1 MDKIWTNPDAR
12 GDKIIAIVNDI
23 LYKVNP
29 RDEEIAEV
37 ARDLKMRRIPQQ
49 NTFSLPMSYIW
60 EIRLQEGKEYIQVFF
75 RGKSEEHLMIKD
87 AVLREEIFNFF
98 KKNTTQSKFYL
109 ERHSKIKAAKK
120 PLIALLVVAGLWLY
134 TAYLSIRIAD
144 GTEFEIR
151 GPGLG
156 GIAYFLATLGPAK
169 NILIFGG
176 LAGIALLAAINKMR
190 NPPVLHRIILGKGAK
205 VLATSQ

>member
-1 MDKIWTNPDAR
+1 MDKIWINQGAG

-23 LYKVNP
+23 IYKVNP
-29 RDEEIAEV
+29 RDEEIADV
-37 ARDLKMRRIPQQ
+37 ARDLKMKRIPQQ
-49 NTFSLPMSYIW
+49 NTFSLPISYIR
-60 EIRLQEGKEYIQVFF
+60 EIRLQEGREYIQVFF
-75 RGKSEEHLMIKD
+75 GGNSEEHLRIKD

-98 KKNTTQSKFYL
+98 RENTTHCVFYL
-109 ERHSKIKAAKK
+109 ERYSKIKAAKK
-120 PLIALLVVAGLWLY
+120 PLIAFLVVAGLYLY
-134 TAYLSIRIAD
+134 TAYLAVSMAN
-144 GTEFEIR
+144 GSEFEIR

-190 NPPVLHRIILGKGAK
+190 NPPVMHRIILGKGAK
-205 VLATSQ
+205 VLTTSQ

>member
-1 MDKIWTNPDAR
+1 
-12 GDKIIAIVNDI
+12 
-23 LYKVNP
+23 
-29 RDEEIAEV
+29 
-37 ARDLKMRRIPQQ
+37 
-49 NTFSLPMSYIW
+49 
-60 EIRLQEGKEYIQVFF
+60 
-75 RGKSEEHLMIKD
+75 MIKD

-98 KKNTTQSKFYL
+98 KKNTTQSKFCL
-109 ERHSKIKAAKK
+109 ERYSKIKAAKK

-169 NILIFGG
+169 NILIFGA
-176 LAGIALLAAINKMR
+176 LAGIALLAAINKIR
-190 NPPVLHRIILGKGAK
+190 NPPVMHRIILGKGAK
-205 VLATSQ
+205 VLSTSQ

>member
-37 ARDLKMRRIPQQ
+37 AHDLKMKRIPQQ
-49 NTFSLPMSYIW
+49 NTFSLPMSYIR
-60 EIRLQEGKEYIQVFF
+60 EMRLQEGKEFIQVFF

-87 AVLREEIFNFF
+87 SVLREEIFNFF

-109 ERHSKIKAAKK
+109 ERYSKIKAAKK

-134 TAYLSIRIAD
+134 TAYFSIRIAD
-144 GTEFEIR
+144 GTEFEIH

-176 LAGIALLAAINKMR
+176 LAGIALLAAINNMR